1 MAQPMHNVVSRLT
14 QNDMIA
20 LAAYAGSLKP

>member
-1 MAQPMHNVVSRLT
+1 MTKVVAQLT
-14 QNDMIA
+14 EEDMLV